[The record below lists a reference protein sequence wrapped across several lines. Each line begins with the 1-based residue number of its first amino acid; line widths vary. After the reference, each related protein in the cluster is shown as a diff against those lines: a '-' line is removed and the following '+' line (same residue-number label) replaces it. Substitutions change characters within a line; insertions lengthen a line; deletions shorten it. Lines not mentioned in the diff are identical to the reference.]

1 VLKELMPDAWIK
13 KQSSI
18 VLKPDLSNILK
29 LAALKLL
36 LGLLVFAI
44 IAVLSYMFGFLNSIT
59 FITEAFGLKLTEAQV
74 LLYLIIGVFIA
85 GLVVFIVAMFQ
96 AETCSYEFFNNKL
109 IVKRPL
115 ALVLNYTAEV
125 SFDNVAAV
133 NYSSDSFL
141 DKLFNIGRIELRLS
155 GTEQKTEVLP
165 YVQNAPE
172 IAKWLKGLIDNYN
185 LQKQSILAQQ
195 ERIESIVDEY

>member
-1 VLKELMPDAWIK
+1 MPDAWIK

>member
-1 VLKELMPDAWIK
+1 MPDAWIK

-59 FITEAFGLKLTEAQV
+59 FITESFGLKLTEAQV

>member
-1 VLKELMPDAWIK
+1 MPDAWIK

-195 ERIESIVDEY
+195 ERIESIVDKY